1 MMRLRSDFSAT
12 EQVRFEDVPWVASPQ
27 PGVERKLLE
36 RIGDEVARATS
47 FVRYAP
53 GHQFP
58 AHAHE
63 LGEEFVV
70 LEGVF
75 QDEHGDFPA
84 GSYVRNPPGSQHRP
98 FSDGGC
104 LIFVKLRQFA
114 LDDSA
119 VVRSALGAAH
129 FNEIGDGAQAA
140 SLHRHG
146 AESVDVVQL
155 AGAEVLP
162 TSLGGFEL
170 LTLTDGVSID
180 GRSVPRW
187 TWHRTRTPPRL
198 GGPPGARVWLKR
210 GHLPAAASQP

>member
-47 FVRYAP
+47 FVRYAA
-53 GHQFP
+53 GHRFP
-58 AHAHE
+58 AHEHE
-63 LGEEFVV
+63 LGEEFLV

-84 GSYVRNPPGSQHRP
+84 GSYVRNPPGSRHQP

-114 LDDSA
+114 LDDTS
-119 VVRSALGAAH
+119 VVRSALDGVRYQ
-129 FNEIGDGAQAA
+129 ELGDGAQAA
-140 SLHRHG
+140 SLHRCG
-146 AESVDVVQL
+146 AERVDVVRL
-155 AGAEVLP
+155 AGAEVVP
-162 TSLGGFEL
+162 TGNGGFEL
-170 LTLTDGVSID
+170 LTLDDGVTLD
-180 GRSVPRW
+180 GRAVPRW

-198 GGPPGARVWLKR
+198 AGAAGTRVWLKR
-210 GHLPAAASQP
+210 GHLAAVAV